1 MKTFKQLQEDI
12 QSSQNIEEGWI
23 KDTYEFVKKHK
34 KKLATAGLAA
44 AIGAGTVPTDTLK
57 DYPHVQKIHAKLR
70 GLAGVAGDVTDNLP
84 DHDDSSHLAPV
95 SSSNRNTPET
105 PEEVSDRRRKKLVKR
120 SKTDPL
126 LYNRDA

>member
-12 QSSQNIEEGWI
+12 QSRQDIEEGWI

-44 AIGAGTVPTDTLK
+44 AIGAGSVPNATLE

-70 GLAGVAGDVTDNLP
+70 GLASVAGDVTDNLP
-84 DHDDSSHLAPV
+84 DQGDSSHVTPV
-95 SSSNRNTPET
+95 SSSNKPET
-105 PEEVSDRRRKKLVKR
+105 PEEVADRRRKKLVKR
-120 SKTDPL
+120 SNTDPL

>member
-12 QSSQNIEEGWI
+12 QSRQDIEEGWI

-34 KKLATAGLAA
+34 KKLATAGLVA

-70 GLAGVAGDVTDNLP
+70 GLASVAGDVSDNLP
-84 DHDDSSHLAPV
+84 HDDSSHLAPV

>member
-12 QSSQNIEEGWI
+12 QSRQDIEEGWI

-34 KKLATAGLAA
+34 KKLATAGLVA
-44 AIGAGTVPTDTLK
+44 AIGAGSVPNATLE

-70 GLAGVAGDVTDNLP
+70 GLASVAGDVTDNLP
-84 DHDDSSHLAPV
+84 DHGDSSNIVPV
-95 SSSNRNTPET
+95 SSSNRSRSET
-105 PEEVSDRRRKKLVKR
+105 PEEVADRKRKKLVKR
-120 SKTDPL
+120 STTDPL